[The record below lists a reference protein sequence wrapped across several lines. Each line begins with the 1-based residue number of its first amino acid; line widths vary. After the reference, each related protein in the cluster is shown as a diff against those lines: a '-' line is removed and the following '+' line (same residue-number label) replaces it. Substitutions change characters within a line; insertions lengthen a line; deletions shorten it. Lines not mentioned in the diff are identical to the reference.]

1 MCSLVSLQA
10 QRLALSSLKNTGST
24 TKWRKIRAAI
34 LKRDM
39 QICQLCG
46 AHATHVDH
54 IIPRRL
60 MQGQAAD
67 HPDNLQSLCKM
78 CNLSKGG
85 GFFDRR
91 LDTNAPLGSFTPET
105 VSQIH
110 NKDV

>member
-1 MCSLVSLQA
+1 
-10 QRLALSSLKNTGST
+10 
-24 TKWRKIRAAI
+24 
-34 LKRDM
+34 
-39 QICQLCG
+39 
-46 AHATHVDH
+46 
-54 IIPRRL
+54 

-85 GFFDRR
+85 GFFEKPKN
-91 LDTNAPLGSFTPET
+91 TNAPLGSFTPET